1 MQNARKKAIGI
12 ALLVLIFMSLDTV
25 LIKFALS
32 NVSPYAYIWL
42 SLLIGMIALTIYT
55 FIIKKEHVPWD
66 LMTKKVW
73 LYIFQIGFF
82 NLAIGRLNLISLDY
96 LPATTNIYI
105 FNFIFQ
111 ILGAGI
117 AFAGLRVFF
126 QAAPQ
131 RGEWIGLVLVFA
143 AITGVAYTNNIA
155 RKLSIE
161 TEGKISNNI
170 ISTLAIILGGSFMI
184 ITCIVIDGFPPI
196 VNSGSD
202 WLIFLYTGVV
212 YNAIGLTV
220 WNLVLRTLRSYE
232 ASVLGASMVIWT
244 SIFAYFILGETIT
257 THQLIGIGMLLC
269 GIIFVQIRYKLKLR
283 IFKSTK

>member
-1 MQNARKKAIGI
+1 MRNARKKAIGI
-12 ALLVLIFMSLDTV
+12 AFLVLIFMSLDTV
-25 LIKFALS
+25 LIKFALT
-32 NVSPYAYIWL
+32 NVSPYAYVWL
-42 SLLIGMIALTIYT
+42 SLLISIIALTTYT
-55 FIIKKEHVPWD
+55 FFIKKERVPWD

-73 LYIFQIGFF
+73 FY
-82 NLAIGRLNLISLDY
+82 
-96 LPATTNIYI
+96 
-105 FNFIFQ
+105 IFQ

-126 QAAPQ
+126 PTAPQ
-131 RGEWIGLVLVFA
+131 GGEWIGIVLVLA

-161 TEGKISNNI
+161 TCGKISNNI
-170 ISTLAIILGGSFMI
+170 ISTLAIIFGGSLMI

-257 THQLIGIGMLLC
+257 THQLIGNRC
-269 GIIFVQIRYKLKLR
+269 AVIRHNFSSNT
-283 IFKSTK
+283 I